1 MRKSVTI
8 SAPARQRLGL
18 PGSTAIHRAPKLTCR
33 EEDCQAR
40 EKKPKN
46 TTSEE
51 FQTAV
56 NNRPFSLQT
65 IAWRTK
71 TRPTLPSGSC
81 IDPPSIPPHSE
92 KVRFI
97 PCLGC
102 IGSSLAD
109 TRDPHR
115 SIMQLLAMAIG
126 LVRHVSDAVASIVQ
140 VDHVTK
146 AGARRDDPL
155 AGLDGYFYGD
165 VKKKDWVAGKEL
177 EKQDK
182 ETGWEMVEAQAF

>member
-46 TTSEE
+46 TTNEE

-65 IAWRTK
+65 PGGPRLVPLFRRVPAS
-71 TRPTLPSGSC
+71 TLLQSL
-81 IDPPSIPPHSE
+81 PHSE

-165 VKKKDWVAGKEL
+165 VKRKDWVAGKEL